1 MFELNQWERNLSK
14 RILPAVGRKVMPA
27 DVIRAEGRA
36 N

>member
-14 RILPAVGRKVMPA
+14 KFLPAVGRKVMPA
-27 DVIRAEGRA
+27 DMLRAVGRA